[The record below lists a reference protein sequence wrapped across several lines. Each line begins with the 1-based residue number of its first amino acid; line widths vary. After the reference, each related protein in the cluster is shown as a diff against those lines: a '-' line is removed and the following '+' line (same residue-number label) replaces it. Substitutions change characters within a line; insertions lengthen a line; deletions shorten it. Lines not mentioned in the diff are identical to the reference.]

1 MSVETHTASTK
12 HKRLENL
19 FQEHGYSDFKWID
32 PKKIIVSQWVRMKCT
47 FGCNEYGK
55 SCCCP
60 PNVPPVPD
68 CERFFHEYNT
78 AAIFHFVK
86 KVEQPE
92 DRHDWSKEVNM
103 KLLKLE
109 RAVFLSGFE
118 RTFLLFMDS
127 CTICRN
133 CKEKKEE
140 CKNPRMSRPAPEA
153 LAVDVFSTVKLYGFP
168 IEVRTDYS
176 QEMNRYAFLMIE

>member
-60 PNVPPVPD
+60 PNVPPVPE
-68 CERFFHEYNT
+68 CERFFHEYKT

-92 DRHDWSKEVNM
+92 DRHEWSKEVNM

-118 RTFLLFMDS
+118 RAFLLFMDS

-140 CKNPRMSRPAPEA
+140 CKNPQMSRPAPEA

-168 IEVRTDYS
+168 IEVRTGYS